1 LNSKRPSPRD
11 RRRALLLDGS
21 LAIFEG
27 DTSTAIAK
35 LQEAVA
41 MLPVSLFPQD
51 SDHVQT
57 WYLLA
62 WAYLE
67 AGDRAEAGRW
77 ADRIAESGALRIN
90 FPIQYIRSLYLLG
103 EIHEE
108 QGEAEKAREYYQRFY
123 DYWKDG
129 DIDREKVEE
138 VKSKLL

>member
-1 LNSKRPSPRD
+1 V
-11 RRRALLLDGS
+11 AL
-21 LAIFEG
+21 
-27 DTSTAIAK
+27 
-35 LQEAVA
+35 
-41 MLPVSLFPQD
+41 LPVSLPPQG

-67 AGDRAEAGRW
+67 AGDRAEASRW
-77 ADRIAESGALRIN
+77 ADLIAESGALRIN
-90 FPIQYIRSLYLLG
+90 FPIRYIRSLYFLG
-103 EIHEE
+103 KIHEE

-129 DIDREKVEE
+129 DIDREKIEE